1 MPSEGR
7 CWETLQAL
15 RSSDKGRLC
24 YHRDWLL
31 RGEDVLEECMSLPKL
46 SSYSGWVVDHVLSH
60 TQESPPSS
68 ETSAS
73 SRATSALDQPSCAPR
88 PPVRTPA
95 FSSSSSATPDGAEGK
110 HESQH
115 TESMVLQ
122 SSRGIKVEGC
132 IRMYE
137 LVHRMRGTE
146 GLRQWQEEQE
156 RKVRALSEMASEQL
170 KRFDER
176 KELKHHKEFQ
186 DLREVMEKSSREA
199 LGHQEKLKAEHRH
212 RAKILNL
219 KLREAEQQ
227 RLKQAEQERLRKE
240 EGQVRLRSLY
250 ALQEEVLHLNQ
261 QLDASEQRRDGPK
274 PDLSAFRTRGNQLC
288 GLVSGIIRATSE
300 NGFPTA
306 EDQAV
311 AERALQEMRDLLT
324 GLQQEI
330 ARACEDKRRQD
341 EEAAQ
346 EKQQESK
353 MQQGPEVPRETPA
366 PSQGP
371 GGKQN
376 EDLQVKVQDSTM
388 QWYQQLQDASSQC
401 VLAFEELTNSKDS
414 QAKKIKMDLQKAATI
429 PVSQIST
436 IAGSKL
442 KEVFDKIHS
451 LLSGKP
457 VQCGG
462 RSVSVT
468 LNPQGLDFVQ
478 YKLAEKFVVRN
489 LVARG
494 MERGWCAAFK
504 LFSIVTTV
512 VLSPLPQKQGEEEV
526 ASHHEAAFPIAVVA
540 SGIWELH
547 PRVGDLILAHLHRK
561 CPYSVPFYP
570 AFKEGMALEDYQRML
585 GYQVKDSKVEQQDN
599 FLKRMSGMIR
609 LYAAIIQL
617 RWPYGSRQEI
627 HPHGLN
633 HGWRWLAQILNME
646 PLSDVTATLLFD
658 FLEVCGNA
666 LMKQYQVQFWKMILL
681 IKEDYFPRIEA
692 VTSSG
697 QMGSFIRLK
706 QFLEKCLQR
715 KEIPVP
721 KGFLTSSFWRS

>member
-7 CWETLQAL
+7 CWETLSAL
-15 RSSDKGRLC
+15 RNSSKGRLR
-24 YHRDWLL
+24 YHREWLVHY
-31 RGEDVLEECMSLPKL
+31 EDVLEECTSLPKL
-46 SSYSGWVVDHVLSH
+46 SSYSGWVVDHVLPNTSPQA
-60 TQESPPSS
+60 QENSPSS
-68 ETSAS
+68 DHSPS
-73 SRATSALDQPSCAPR
+73 SGSGSGLDQPSLLKS
-88 PPVRTPA
+88 PVRSTPE
-95 FSSSSSATPDGAEGK
+95 SPSPSTSNGTKSTQ
-110 HESQH
+110 ESQS
-115 TESMVLQ
+115 TETIALL
-122 SSRGIKVEGC
+122 SSRAIKVEGC

-170 KRFDER
+170 KRFDEL
-176 KELKHHKEFQ
+176 KELKLHKEFQ
-186 DLREVMEKSSREA
+186 DLQEVMEKSTREA

-227 RLKQAEQERLRKE
+227 RVKQAEQEQLRKE

-250 ALQEEVLHLNQ
+250 TLQEEVLQLNQ
-261 QLDASEQRRDGPK
+261 QLDASNQHK
-274 PDLSAFRTRGNQLC
+274 DLLNVDLAAFQTRGNQLC
-288 GLVSGIIRATSE
+288 SLISGIIRTTLES
-300 NGFPTA
+300 GYPTA
-306 EDQAV
+306 EHQAE
-311 AERALQEMRDLLT
+311 AERTLQEMRDLLSN
-324 GLQQEI
+324 LEQEI
-330 ARACEDKRRQD
+330 TRAYEAKKKQD
-341 EEAAQ
+341 EEEARI
-346 EKQQESK
+346 KLQESQVLK
-353 MQQGPEVPRETPA
+353 APGAPTQPTVPSPGPAGT
-366 PSQGP
+366 
-371 GGKQN
+371 QN
-376 EDLQVKVQDSTM
+376 EELQVKVQDSTM
-388 QWYQQLQDASSQC
+388 QWYQQLQDASAKC
-401 VLAFEELTNSKDS
+401 VLAFEGLSNSKDS

-442 KEVFDKIHS
+442 KEVFEKIHS

-457 VQCGG
+457 VQSGG

-468 LNPQGLDFVQ
+468 LSPQGLDFVQ
-478 YKLAEKFVVRN
+478 YKLAEKFV
-489 LVARG
+489 
-494 MERGWCAAFK
+494 
-504 LFSIVTTV
+504 
-512 VLSPLPQKQGEEEV
+512 KQGEEEV

-540 SGIWELH
+540 SGIWALH
-547 PRVGDLILAHLHRK
+547 PKVGELILAHLHKK

-570 AFKEGMALEDYQRML
+570 AFKEGMALEDYQR
-585 GYQVKDSKVEQQDN
+585 Q
-599 FLKRMSGMIR
+599 
-609 LYAAIIQL
+609 
-617 RWPYGSRQEI
+617 SRSSSRTKTWRQKPMQWA

-692 VTSSG
+692 ITSSG

-715 KEIPVP
+715 REIPVP

>member
-15 RSSDKGRLC
+15 RSSGKGRLC

-46 SSYSGWVVDHVLSH
+46 SSYSGWVVDHVLPH
-60 TQESPPSS
+60 MQENPPPS

-73 SRATSALDQPSCAPR
+73 PRSTSALDQPDQPSFVPTSPIR
-88 PPVRTPA
+88 DRA
-95 FSSSSSATPDGAEGK
+95 FSSASSATANGTEDK
-110 HESQH
+110 HESPH
-115 TESMVLQ
+115 TEPLVLQ

-137 LVHRMRGTE
+137 LVHKMKGAE
-146 GLRQWQEEQE
+146 VLRQWQEEQE

-199 LGHQEKLKAEHRH
+199 LGQQEKLKAEHRH

-227 RLKQAEQERLRKE
+227 RLKQVEQERLRRE

-261 QLDASEQRRDGPK
+261 QLDSSDQHRDLLKVDP
-274 PDLSAFRTRGNQLC
+274 SAFQTRGNQLC
-288 GLVSGIIRATSE
+288 GLISGIIRTTSE

-311 AERALQEMRDLLT
+311 AERALQEMRDLLAN
-324 GLQQEI
+324 LEQEI
-330 ARACEDKRRQD
+330 TRAQEDRRRQD
-341 EEAAQ
+341 EEEARI
-346 EKQQESK
+346 KRQESQ
-353 MQQGPEVPRETPA
+353 MQQGPEAHKESPA

-371 GGKQN
+371 GGKQI

-388 QWYQQLQDASSQC
+388 QWYQQLQDASNQC
-401 VLAFEELTNSKDS
+401 VLAFEGLTNSKDS

-457 VQCGG
+457 VQSGG

-478 YKLAEKFVVRN
+478 YKLAEKFV
-489 LVARG
+489 
-494 MERGWCAAFK
+494 
-504 LFSIVTTV
+504 
-512 VLSPLPQKQGEEEV
+512 KQGEEEV

-547 PRVGDLILAHLHRK
+547 PRVGDLILAHLHKK

-617 RWPYGSRQEI
+617 RWPYGNRQET

-681 IKEDYFPRIEA
+681 IKEEYFPRIEA
-692 VTSSG
+692 ITSSG

-706 QFLEKCLQR
+706 QFLEKCLQH
-715 KEIPVP
+715 KDIPVP
-721 KGFLTSSFWRS
+721 KGFLTSTFWRS

>member
-31 RGEDVLEECMSLPKL
+31 RGEVSNGSRGGCGPHQPISTPQDVLEECMSIPKL
-46 SSYSGWVVDHVLSH
+46 SSYAGWVVDHVLPHS
-60 TQESPPSS
+60 QENLSPS
-68 ETSAS
+68 ETSTS
-73 SRATSALDQPSCAPR
+73 SRSTSGLDQPSFVPKSPIRSLTFSPASPGT
-88 PPVRTPA
+88 PPT
-95 FSSSSSATPDGAEGK
+95 TNGTKDK
-110 HESQH
+110 HESHH
-115 TESMVLQ
+115 TEPLALQ

-137 LVHRMRGTE
+137 LVHRMKGTE

-170 KRFDER
+170 KRFDEQ

-186 DLREVMEKSSREA
+186 DLREMMEKSSREA
-199 LGHQEKLKAEHRH
+199 LGQQEKLKAEHRH

-227 RLKQAEQERLRKE
+227 RLKQLEQERLRRE

-250 ALQEEVLHLNQ
+250 ALQEELLHLNQ
-261 QLDASEQRRDGPK
+261 QLDPSNQHKDPLK
-274 PDLSAFRTRGNQLC
+274 VDLSAFQTRGNQLC
-288 GLVSGIIRATSE
+288 GLISGIIRATSE

-311 AERALQEMRDLLT
+311 AERALQEMWDLLT
-324 GLQQEI
+324 S
-330 ARACEDKRRQD
+330 AKACEDKRRQD
-341 EEAAQ
+341 EEEAQ
-346 EKQQESK
+346 VKRQEAQ
-353 MQQGPEVPRETPA
+353 MQQGPEVHKECPA

-376 EDLQVKVQDSTM
+376 DLQVKVQDSTM
-388 QWYQQLQDASSQC
+388 QWYQQLQETSSQC
-401 VLAFEELTNSKDS
+401 VLAFEGLTSSKDS
-414 QAKKIKMDLQKAATI
+414 QIKKIKMDLQKAATI

-442 KEVFDKIHS
+442 KEIFDKIHS

-457 VQCGG
+457 VQSGG
-462 RSVSVT
+462 RSVSIT

-478 YKLAEKFVVRN
+478 YKLAEKFV
-489 LVARG
+489 
-494 MERGWCAAFK
+494 
-504 LFSIVTTV
+504 
-512 VLSPLPQKQGEEEV
+512 KQGEEEV

-547 PRVGDLILAHLHRK
+547 PRVGDLILAHLHK
-561 CPYSVPFYP
+561 NCPYSVPFYP

-617 RWPYGSRQEI
+617 RWPYGTRQEA

-666 LMKQYQVQFWKMILL
+666 LMKQYQAQFWKMMLL
-681 IKEDYFPRIEA
+681 IKDDYFPRIEA
-692 VTSSG
+692 ITSSG

-706 QFLEKCLQR
+706 QFLEKCLQH

>member
-15 RSSDKGRLC
+15 RNSDKGRLC

-31 RGEDVLEECMSLPKL
+31 QGEDVLEECMSLPKL
-46 SSYSGWVVDHVLSH
+46 SSYSGWVVDHILPH
-60 TQESPPSS
+60 TQGNPPSS
-68 ETSAS
+68 EASTS
-73 SRATSALDQPSCAPR
+73 SRPTSALDQPSFVPKSPIRSPASSPAS
-88 PPVRTPA
+88 PATP
-95 FSSSSSATPDGAEGK
+95 ATPDGTEGK
-110 HESQH
+110 HESQQ
-115 TESMVLQ
+115 TESVVLQ

-137 LVHRMRGTE
+137 LVHRMKGTE
-146 GLRQWQEEQE
+146 GLRQWQEDQE

-199 LGHQEKLKAEHRH
+199 LGQQEKLKAEHRH

-227 RLKQAEQERLRKE
+227 RLKQVEQERLRRE
-240 EGQVRLRSLY
+240 EGQARLRSLY
-250 ALQEEVLHLNQ
+250 ALQEELLHLNQ
-261 QLDASEQRRDGPK
+261 QLDADQHKDLLK
-274 PDLSAFRTRGNQLC
+274 VDLSAFQTRGNQLC
-288 GLVSGIIRATSE
+288 GLISGIIRATSE
-300 NGFPTA
+300 NGFPTT

-324 GLQQEI
+324 NLQQEI

-341 EEAAQ
+341 EKEAQ
-346 EKQQESK
+346 IKQQESQ
-353 MQQGPEVPRETPA
+353 MQQGPQVHKESPA
-366 PSQGP
+366 PSLGP

-388 QWYQQLQDASSQC
+388 QWYQQLQDASSRC
-401 VLAFEELTNSKDS
+401 VLAFEGLTSSKDS
-414 QAKKIKMDLQKAATI
+414 EAKKIKMDLQKAATI

-442 KEVFDKIHS
+442 KEIFDKIHS

-457 VQCGG
+457 VQSGG

-468 LNPQGLDFVQ
+468 VNPQGLDFVQ
-478 YKLAEKFVVRN
+478 YKLAEKFV
-489 LVARG
+489 
-494 MERGWCAAFK
+494 
-504 LFSIVTTV
+504 
-512 VLSPLPQKQGEEEV
+512 KQGEEEV
-526 ASHHEAAFPIAVVA
+526 ASHHEAVFPIAVVA

-547 PRVGDLILAHLHRK
+547 PRVGDLILAHLHKK

-570 AFKEGMALEDYQRML
+570 AFKEGMSLEDYQRML
-585 GYQVKDSKVEQQDN
+585 GYQVTDSKVEQQDN

-617 RWPYGSRQEI
+617 RWPYGNRQEV

-666 LMKQYQVQFWKMILL
+666 LMKQYQVQFWKLILL

-692 VTSSG
+692 ITSSG

-715 KEIPVP
+715 REIPVP

>member
-1 MPSEGR
+1 MPSESR

-31 RGEDVLEECMSLPKL
+31 RGEDVLEECVSTPQL
-46 SSYSGWVVDHVLSH
+46 SSYAGWVVDHVLPH
-60 TQESPPSS
+60 TQENLSPS
-68 ETSAS
+68 ETSTS
-73 SRATSALDQPSCAPR
+73 SRSTSGLDQPSFVPKSPIRSLAFSPAS
-88 PPVRTPA
+88 PRTPA
-95 FSSSSSATPDGAEGK
+95 TPGGTKGK
-110 HESQH
+110 REPQH
-115 TESMVLQ
+115 TEPMLLQ
-122 SSRGIKVEGC
+122 SSRGIEVEGC

-137 LVHRMRGTE
+137 LVHRMKGAE
-146 GLRQWQEEQE
+146 GLRLWQEEQE

-186 DLREVMEKSSREA
+186 DLREMMEKSSREA
-199 LGHQEKLKAEHRH
+199 LGQQEKLKAEHRH

-219 KLREAEQQ
+219 KLWEAEQQ
-227 RLKQAEQERLRKE
+227 RLKQVEQERLRRE

-250 ALQEEVLHLNQ
+250 ALQEELLHLNQ
-261 QLDASEQRRDGPK
+261 QLDSVGQHRDLK
-274 PDLSAFRTRGNQLC
+274 VDLLALRSRGNQLC
-288 GLVSGIIRATSE
+288 GLISGIIRTTSE

-311 AERALQEMRDLLT
+311 AESALQEMRDLLT
-324 GLQQEI
+324 D

-341 EEAAQ
+341 EEEAQ
-346 EKQQESK
+346 AKRQEAQTQQR
-353 MQQGPEVPRETPA
+353 PEVSKECPA

-371 GGKQN
+371 GGTRS

-388 QWYQQLQDASSQC
+388 QWYQQLQEASRQC
-401 VLAFEELTNSKDS
+401 VLAFEGLTSSKDS
-414 QAKKIKMDLQKAATI
+414 QVKKIKMDLQKAATI

-442 KEVFDKIHS
+442 KEIFDKIHN

-457 VQCGG
+457 VQSGG

-478 YKLAEKFVVRN
+478 YKLAEKFV
-489 LVARG
+489 
-494 MERGWCAAFK
+494 
-504 LFSIVTTV
+504 
-512 VLSPLPQKQGEEEV
+512 KQGEEEV

-547 PRVGDLILAHLHRK
+547 PRVGDLILAHLHK
-561 CPYSVPFYP
+561 NCPYSVPFYP
-570 AFKEGMALEDYQRML
+570 AFREGMALEDYQRML

-599 FLKRMSGMIR
+599 FLKRMSGMMR

-617 RWPYGSRQEI
+617 RWPYGTRQ
-627 HPHGLN
+627 
-633 HGWRWLAQILNME
+633 
-646 PLSDVTATLLFD
+646 
-658 FLEVCGNA
+658 EVCGNA
-666 LMKQYQVQFWKMILL
+666 LMKQYQAQFWKMMLL

-692 VTSSG
+692 ITSSG

>member
-31 RGEDVLEECMSLPKL
+31 RGEDVLEECISVPKL
-46 SSYSGWVVDHVLSH
+46 SSYSGWVVDHVLPH
-60 TQESPPSS
+60 KQENQSPS
-68 ETSAS
+68 ETSSS
-73 SRATSALDQPSCAPR
+73 SRSAPALDQPSLIPTSS
-88 PPVRTPA
+88 VRSLA
-95 FSSSSSATPDGAEGK
+95 FSPASPETPDGTKGK

-137 LVHRMRGTE
+137 LVHRMKGTE

-186 DLREVMEKSSREA
+186 DLREVMERSSREA
-199 LGHQEKLKAEHRH
+199 LGQQEKLKAEHRH

-227 RLKQAEQERLRKE
+227 RLRQAEQERLRRE
-240 EGQVRLRSLY
+240 EGQGRLRSLY
-250 ALQEEVLHLNQ
+250 ALQEEVLQLRQ
-261 QLDASEQRRDGPK
+261 QLDASDRHRDLLK
-274 PDLSAFRTRGNQLC
+274 LDLSAFLTRGNQLC
-288 GLVSGIIRATSE
+288 GLISGIIRAASE
-300 NGFPTA
+300 NGFPSA

-311 AERALQEMRDLLT
+311 AERALQEMRDLLSD
-324 GLQQEI
+324 LQQEI
-330 ARACEDKRRQD
+330 ARACEEKRRRD
-341 EEAAQ
+341 EEEAQ
-346 EKQQESK
+346 AKRQGSLL
-353 MQQGPEVPRETPA
+353 QQGPEVHKASPA

-371 GGKQN
+371 AGKQN

-388 QWYQQLQDASSQC
+388 QWYQQLQEASGQC
-401 VLAFEELTNSKDS
+401 VLAFEGLTSSKDS

-442 KEVFDKIHS
+442 KEIFDKIHS

-457 VQCGG
+457 VQSGG

-468 LNPQGLDFVQ
+468 LSPQGLDFVQ
-478 YKLAEKFVVRN
+478 YKLAEKFV
-489 LVARG
+489 
-494 MERGWCAAFK
+494 
-504 LFSIVTTV
+504 
-512 VLSPLPQKQGEEEV
+512 KQGEEEV

-547 PRVGDLILAHLHRK
+547 PRVGDLILAHLHKK

-570 AFKEGMALEDYQRML
+570 AFREGMALEDYQRML

-617 RWPYGSRQEI
+617 RWPYGSRQES

-666 LMKQYQVQFWKMILL
+666 LMKQYQAQFWKMVLL
-681 IKEDYFPRIEA
+681 IKEDYFPRYQ
-692 VTSSG
+692 T
-697 QMGSFIRLK
+697 F
-706 QFLEKCLQR
+706 
-715 KEIPVP
+715 
-721 KGFLTSSFWRS
+721 

>member
-1 MPSEGR
+1 MPSDGR
-7 CWETLQAL
+7 CWETLRAL
-15 RSSDKGRLC
+15 RNSSKGRLR
-24 YHRDWLL
+24 YDREWLL
-31 RGEDVLEECMSLPKL
+31 RYEDVLEECMSLPKL
-46 SSYSGWVVDHVLSH
+46 SSYSGWVVDHILPNTSHH
-60 TQESPPSS
+60 TQENAPSS
-68 ETSAS
+68 DNSPSSGSAS
-73 SRATSALDQPSCAPR
+73 GLYQSTLKS
-88 PPVRTPA
+88 PVRSSPQSPSPSTP
-95 FSSSSSATPDGAEGK
+95 SGTQSA
-110 HESQH
+110 HESPF
-115 TESMVLQ
+115 TEPIALQ
-122 SSRGIKVEGC
+122 SSRAIKVEGC

-137 LVHRMRGTE
+137 LAHRMRGTE

-156 RKVRALSEMASEQL
+156 RKVQALSEMASEQL
-170 KRFDER
+170 KRFDEL
-176 KELKHHKEFQ
+176 KELKLHKEFR
-186 DLREVMEKSSREA
+186 DLQEVMEKSTREA

-227 RLKQAEQERLRKE
+227 RVKQAEQEQLRKE
-240 EGQVRLRSLY
+240 EGQIRLRSLY
-250 ALQEEVLHLNQ
+250 TLQEEVLQLNQ
-261 QLDASEQRRDGPK
+261 QLDASSQHK
-274 PDLSAFRTRGNQLC
+274 DLLNVDLAAFQTRGNQLC
-288 GLVSGIIRATSE
+288 GLISGIIRTTLES
-300 NGFPTA
+300 GYPTA
-306 EDQAV
+306 ENQAE
-311 AERALQEMRDLLT
+311 AERVLQEMRDLLSN
-324 GLQQEI
+324 LEQEI
-330 ARACEDKRRQD
+330 TRASEMKKKD
-341 EEAAQ
+341 EEEARV
-346 EKQQESK
+346 KLQESQV
-353 MQQGPEVPRETPA
+353 QQGPGAPTKTSA
-366 PSQGP
+366 PSPSLVGTQS
-371 GGKQN
+371 

-388 QWYQQLQDASSQC
+388 QWYQQLQDASAKC
-401 VLAFEELTNSKDS
+401 VLAFEDLTSSKDS
-414 QAKKIKMDLQKAATI
+414 QIKKIKMDLQKAATI

-457 VQCGG
+457 VQSGG
-462 RSVSVT
+462 RSVCVT

-478 YKLAEKFVVRN
+478 YKLAEKFV
-489 LVARG
+489 
-494 MERGWCAAFK
+494 
-504 LFSIVTTV
+504 
-512 VLSPLPQKQGEEEV
+512 KQGEEEV

-540 SGIWELH
+540 SGIWMLH
-547 PRVGDLILAHLHRK
+547 PKVGDLILAHLHKK

-570 AFKEGMALEDYQRML
+570 AFKEGMPLEDYQRML
-585 GYQVKDSKVEQQDN
+585 GYQVTDSKVEQQDN

-617 RWPYGSRQEI
+617 QWPYGSRQEA

-692 VTSSG
+692 ITSSG

-715 KEIPVP
+715 REIPVP
-721 KGFLTSSFWRS
+721 KGFLTPSFWRS

>member
-46 SSYSGWVVDHVLSH
+46 SSYSGWVVDHVLPH
-60 TQESPPSS
+60 MQENQPVSEISPSS
-68 ETSAS
+68 TSA
-73 SRATSALDQPSCAPR
+73 SALDQPSFVPKSPDTSSAFS
-88 PPVRTPA
+88 PA
-95 FSSSSSATPDGAEGK
+95 FPATPNGTKDK
-110 HESQH
+110 DESQH

-137 LVHRMRGTE
+137 LVHRMKGTE

-176 KELKHHKEFQ
+176 KELKQHKEFQ
-186 DLREVMEKSSREA
+186 DLREVMEKSPSEVIQPF
-199 LGHQEKLKAEHRH
+199 LQ
-212 RAKILNL
+212 ILNL

-227 RLKQAEQERLRKE
+227 RMKQAEQERLRKE
-240 EGQVRLRSLY
+240 EGQVRLRALY
-250 ALQEEVLHLNQ
+250 ALQEEMLQLSQ
-261 QLDASEQRRDGPK
+261 QLDASEQHRSLLK
-274 PDLSAFRTRGNQLC
+274 VDLAAFRTRGNQLC
-288 GLVSGIIRATSE
+288 SLISGIIRSSSE
-300 NGFPTA
+300 SGYPTA
-306 EDQAV
+306 ESQAE
-311 AERALQEMRDLLT
+311 AERALQEMRDLLRNL
-324 GLQQEI
+324 GQEI
-330 ARACEDKRRQD
+330 ARACEDKKRQD
-341 EEAAQ
+341 EEEAQ
-346 EKQQESK
+346 VKLQEAQ
-353 MQQGPEVPRETPA
+353 MQQGPEAHKEPLA
-366 PSQGP
+366 SSQGP
-371 GGKQN
+371 GGKQI

-388 QWYQQLQDASSQC
+388 KWYQQLQDASMQC
-401 VLAFEELTNSKDS
+401 VLTFEGLTNSKDS

-442 KEVFDKIHS
+442 KEIFDKIHS

-457 VQCGG
+457 VQSGG

-478 YKLAEKFVVRN
+478 YKLAEKFV
-489 LVARG
+489 
-494 MERGWCAAFK
+494 
-504 LFSIVTTV
+504 
-512 VLSPLPQKQGEEEV
+512 KQGEEEV

-547 PRVGDLILAHLHRK
+547 PRVGDLILAHLHKK

-570 AFKEGMALEDYQRML
+570 TFKEGMALEDYQRML
-585 GYQVKDSKVEQQDN
+585 GYQVTDSKVEQQDN

-617 RWPYGSRQEI
+617 RWPYGNLQEI

-666 LMKQYQVQFWKMILL
+666 LMKQYQVQFWKMLILL
-681 IKEDYFPRIEA
+681 KEDYFPRIEA
-692 VTSSG
+692 ITSSG

-706 QFLEKCLQR
+706 QFLEKCLQH
-715 KEIPVP
+715 KDIPVP

>member
-15 RSSDKGRLC
+15 RRSEKGRIC

-46 SSYSGWVVDHVLSH
+46 SSYSGWVVDHVLPNM
-60 TQESPPSS
+60 QENPPPS
-68 ETSAS
+68 ETSTS
-73 SRATSALDQPSCAPR
+73 PRSTSALGQPSFVPKT
-88 PPVRTPA
+88 PVRDPA
-95 FSSSSSATPDGAEGK
+95 FSPVSSATPDGTK
-110 HESQH
+110 DKYESQH
-115 TESMVLQ
+115 TEPMVLQ
-122 SSRGIKVEGC
+122 SSQGIKVEGC

-137 LVHRMRGTE
+137 LLHRMKGAE

-156 RKVRALSEMASEQL
+156 RQARALSEMASEQL

-199 LGHQEKLKAEHRH
+199 LGQQEKLKAEHHH

-227 RLKQAEQERLRKE
+227 RLKHVERERLRKE
-240 EGQVRLRSLY
+240 EGQIRLRNLY
-250 ALQEEVLHLNQ
+250 ALQEEVLHLSQ
-261 QLDASEQRRDGPK
+261 QLDAADQRRDLPRV
-274 PDLSAFRTRGNQLC
+274 DLSAFRTRGNQLC
-288 GLVSGIIRATSE
+288 GLISGIIRATSE

-306 EDQAV
+306 EEQAV
-311 AERALQEMRDLLT
+311 AERALQEMRDLLVN
-324 GLQQEI
+324 LQQEI
-330 ARACEDKRRQD
+330 ARACEDRRRQD
-341 EEAAQ
+341 EEEAQ
-346 EKQQESK
+346 VQRQESQV
-353 MQQGPEVPRETPA
+353 QQGPEVRKEPPA
-366 PSQGP
+366 SRQGP
-371 GGKQN
+371 GGKLN

-388 QWYQQLQDASSQC
+388 QWYQQLQEASSQC
-401 VLAFEELTNSKDS
+401 VLAFEGLSNSKDS

-442 KEVFDKIHS
+442 KEIFDKIHS

-457 VQCGG
+457 VQSGG

-489 LVARG
+489 LVA
-494 MERGWCAAFK
+494 K
-504 LFSIVTTV
+504 
-512 VLSPLPQKQGEEEV
+512 
-526 ASHHEAAFPIAVVA
+526 
-540 SGIWELH
+540 
-547 PRVGDLILAHLHRK
+547 
-561 CPYSVPFYP
+561 

-585 GYQVKDSKVEQQDN
+585 GYKVMDCRVEQQDS

-617 RWPYGSRQEI
+617 RWPYGNRQEI

-692 VTSSG
+692 ITSSG

>member
-24 YHRDWLL
+24 YYRDWLL

-46 SSYSGWVVDHVLSH
+46 SSYSGWVVEHVLPH
-60 TQESPPSS
+60 MQENQPLSETLPSS
-68 ETSAS
+68 ASA
-73 SRATSALDQPSCAPR
+73 SALDQPSFVPKS
-88 PPVRTPA
+88 PDTSSA
-95 FSSSSSATPDGAEGK
+95 FSPASPATPDGTKGK
-110 HESQH
+110 DESQH
-115 TESMVLQ
+115 TESMILQ

-137 LVHRMRGTE
+137 LAHRMKGAE

-170 KRFDER
+170 KRFDEW
-176 KELKHHKEFQ
+176 KELKQHKEYQ

-219 KLREAEQQ
+219 KLREAEEQ
-227 RLKQAEQERLRKE
+227 RVKQAELERLRKE
-240 EGQVRLRSLY
+240 EGQVRLRALY
-250 ALQEEVLHLNQ
+250 ALQEEMLQLSQ
-261 QLDASEQRRDGPK
+261 QLDASEQHKGLLK
-274 PDLSAFRTRGNQLC
+274 VDLAAFQTRGNQLC
-288 GLVSGIIRATSE
+288 SLISGIIRASSE
-300 NGFPTA
+300 SGYPTA
-306 EDQAV
+306 ESQAE
-311 AERALQEMRDLLT
+311 AERALQEMRDLLMNL
-324 GLQQEI
+324 GQEI
-330 ARACEDKRRQD
+330 TRACEDKRRQD
-341 EEAAQ
+341 EEEAQ
-346 EKQQESK
+346 VKLQEAQ
-353 MQQGPEVPRETPA
+353 MQQGPEAHKEPPA
-366 PSQGP
+366 TSQGP

-376 EDLQVKVQDSTM
+376 EDLQVKVQDITM
-388 QWYQQLQDASSQC
+388 QWYQQLQDASMQC
-401 VLAFEELTNSKDS
+401 VLTFEGLTNSKDS
-414 QAKKIKMDLQKAATI
+414 
-429 PVSQIST
+429 
-436 IAGSKL
+436 
-442 KEVFDKIHS
+442 
-451 LLSGKP
+451 
-457 VQCGG
+457 
-462 RSVSVT
+462 
-468 LNPQGLDFVQ
+468 
-478 YKLAEKFVVRN
+478 
-489 LVARG
+489 
-494 MERGWCAAFK
+494 
-504 LFSIVTTV
+504 
-512 VLSPLPQKQGEEEV
+512 QKQGEEEV

-547 PRVGDLILAHLHRK
+547 PRVGDLILAHLHKK

-570 AFKEGMALEDYQRML
+570 TFKEGMALEDYQRML

-617 RWPYGSRQEI
+617 RWPYGNRQEI

-666 LMKQYQVQFWKMILL
+666 LMKQYQVQFWKMLIL

-692 VTSSG
+692 ITSSG

-706 QFLEKCLQR
+706 QFLEKCLQH
-715 KEIPVP
+715 KDIPVP

>member
-1 MPSEGR
+1 MPSGGR

-15 RSSDKGRLC
+15 RSSDKGRLS

-31 RGEDVLEECMSLPKL
+31 QGEDILEECMSLPKL
-46 SSYSGWVVDHVLSH
+46 SVYSGWVVDHVLPHS
-60 TQESPPSS
+60 QDSLSIS
-68 ETSAS
+68 ETSGPTSTVDKS
-73 SRATSALDQPSCAPR
+73 SFVPR
-88 PPVRTPA
+88 SPIRKPVFLPA
-95 FSSSSSATPDGAEGK
+95 CLTTPDETKGK
-110 HESQH
+110 PESQH
-115 TESMVLQ
+115 SESILLQ
-122 SSRGIKVEGC
+122 SPRGMEVEGC

-137 LVHRMRGTE
+137 LVHRMKGTE

-156 RKVRALSEMASEQL
+156 RKVRVLSEMASEQL

-176 KELKHHKEFQ
+176 KELEQHKEFQ
-186 DLREVMEKSSREA
+186 DLREVMEKSTREA
-199 LGHQEKLKAEHRH
+199 LGHQERLKAEHQH

-227 RLKQAEQERLRKE
+227 RLKQVEQERLRKE

-261 QLDASEQRRDGPK
+261 QLDSSHQHKDLLK
-274 PDLSAFRTRGNQLC
+274 IDLSAFQTRGNQLC
-288 GLVSGIIRATSE
+288 SLISGIIRSTSE

-311 AERALQEMRDLLT
+311 AEAALQEMRDLLT
-324 GLQQEI
+324 NLQREI
-330 ARACEDKRRQD
+330 TRACEDKQK
-341 EEAAQ
+341 Q
-346 EKQQESK
+346 EQKETLVKQQESK
-353 MQQGPEVPRETPA
+353 VQQKQELPA

-371 GGKQN
+371 RGKQK
-376 EDLQVKVQDSTM
+376 EDLQLKVQDSTM
-388 QWYQQLQDASSQC
+388 QWYRKLQEASHQC
-401 VLAFEELTNSKDS
+401 VLAFEELANSKDS
-414 QAKKIKMDLQKAATI
+414 QTKKIKMDLQKAATI

-436 IAGSKL
+436 IAGLKL
-442 KEVFDKIHS
+442 KEIFDKIHT

-457 VQCGG
+457 VLSPG

-468 LNPQGLDFVQ
+468 LNPQALDFVQ
-478 YKLAEKFVVRN
+478 YKLAEKFV
-489 LVARG
+489 
-494 MERGWCAAFK
+494 
-504 LFSIVTTV
+504 
-512 VLSPLPQKQGEEEV
+512 KQGEEEV

-547 PRVGDLILAHLHRK
+547 PRVGDLILAHLHKK

-570 AFKEGMALEDYQRML
+570 PFKEGMALEDYQRML
-585 GYQVKDSKVEQQDN
+585 GYQVQDSKVERQDN
-599 FLKRMSGMIR
+599 FLNRMSGMIR

-617 RWPYGSRQEI
+617 RWPYGNQQDI

-646 PLSDVTATLLFD
+646 PLSDVTATLLYD

-666 LMKQYQVQFWKMILL
+666 LMKQYQVQFWKMIIL

-692 VTSSG
+692 ITSSG

-706 QFLEKCLQR
+706 QFLEKCLQQ

-721 KGFLTSSFWRS
+721 RGFLTSSFWRS

>member
-15 RSSDKGRLC
+15 RSSDKGRLS

-46 SSYSGWVVDHVLSH
+46 SSYSGWVVDHVLPH
-60 TQESPPSS
+60 TQENPPSS

-73 SRATSALDQPSCAPR
+73 SRSTSTLDQPSCVPR
-88 PPVRTPA
+88 SPGRTPA
-95 FSSSSSATPDGAEGK
+95 FSPSSSATPDGAE
-110 HESQH
+110 
-115 TESMVLQ
+115 
-122 SSRGIKVEGC
+122 
-132 IRMYE
+132 
-137 LVHRMRGTE
+137 E

-227 RLKQAEQERLRKE
+227 RLKQVEQERLRRE

-261 QLDASEQRRDGPK
+261 QLDASEPHKDALK
-274 PDLSAFRTRGNQLC
+274 LDLSAFRTRGNQLC

-324 GLQQEI
+324 SLQQEI
-330 ARACEDKRRQD
+330 AKACEAKRRQD
-341 EEAAQ
+341 EEVAH
-346 EKQQESK
+346 KKRQESK

-366 PSQGP
+366 PSQGL

-442 KEVFDKIHS
+442 KEIFDKIHS

-478 YKLAEKFVVRN
+478 YKLAEKFV
-489 LVARG
+489 
-494 MERGWCAAFK
+494 
-504 LFSIVTTV
+504 
-512 VLSPLPQKQGEEEV
+512 KQGEEEV

-585 GYQVKDSKVEQQDN
+585 GYQVKDSKMEQQDN

-617 RWPYGSRQEI
+617 RWPYGSRQEV

-633 HGWRWLAQILNME
+633 HGWRWLAQILNTE

-692 VTSSG
+692 ITSSG

-715 KEIPVP
+715 KEVPVP

>member
-1 MPSEGR
+1 MPSDGR
-7 CWETLQAL
+7 CWETLRAL
-15 RSSDKGRLC
+15 RNSSKGRLR
-24 YHRDWLL
+24 YDREWLL
-31 RGEDVLEECMSLPKL
+31 RYEDVLEECMSLPKL
-46 SSYSGWVVDHVLSH
+46 SSYSGWVVDHILPNTSRH
-60 TQESPPSS
+60 TQENAPSS
-68 ETSAS
+68 DNSPSSGSAS
-73 SRATSALDQPSCAPR
+73 GLYQSSLLKS
-88 PPVRTPA
+88 PVR
-95 FSSSSSATPDGAEGK
+95 SSPQSPSPSTPDGAQSA
-110 HESQH
+110 HESPFL
-115 TESMVLQ
+115 EPSAPQ
-122 SSRGIKVEGC
+122 SSRAIKVEGC

-137 LVHRMRGTE
+137 LAHRMRGTE

-170 KRFDER
+170 KRFDE
-176 KELKHHKEFQ
+176 LKDLKLHKEFQ
-186 DLREVMEKSSREA
+186 DLQEVMEKSTREA

-227 RLKQAEQERLRKE
+227 RVRQAEQEQLRKE

-250 ALQEEVLHLNQ
+250 TLQEEVLQLNQ
-261 QLDASEQRRDGPK
+261 QLDASNQHK
-274 PDLSAFRTRGNQLC
+274 DLLNVDLAAFQTRGNQLC
-288 GLVSGIIRATSE
+288 GLISGIIRTTLESGYPTLE
-300 NGFPTA
+300 NQA
-306 EDQAV
+306 E
-311 AERALQEMRDLLT
+311 AERALQEMRDLLSNLEQAIT
-324 GLQQEI
+324 
-330 ARACEDKRRQD
+330 RASEMKKKD
-341 EEAAQ
+341 EEKARVKL
-346 EKQQESK
+346 EES
-353 MQQGPEVPRETPA
+353 QVL
-366 PSQGP
+366 QGP
-371 GGKQN
+371 GPPTQTSAPSPSPVGTQN

-388 QWYQQLQDASSQC
+388 QWYQQLQDASAKC
-401 VLAFEELTNSKDS
+401 VLAFEDLTNSKDS
-414 QAKKIKMDLQKAATI
+414 QTKKIKMDLQKAATI

-457 VQCGG
+457 VQSGG

-478 YKLAEKFVVRN
+478 YKLAEKFV
-489 LVARG
+489 
-494 MERGWCAAFK
+494 
-504 LFSIVTTV
+504 
-512 VLSPLPQKQGEEEV
+512 KQGEEEV

-540 SGIWELH
+540 SGIWMLH
-547 PRVGDLILAHLHRK
+547 PKVGDLILAHLHKK

-570 AFKEGMALEDYQRML
+570 ALKEGMALEDYQRLL
-585 GYQVKDSKVEQQDN
+585 GYQVTDSKVEQQDN

-617 RWPYGSRQEI
+617 QWPYGNRQEA

-666 LMKQYQVQFWKMILL
+666 LMRQYQVQFWKTILL
-681 IKEDYFPRIEA
+681 IQEDYLPRIEA
-692 VTSSG
+692 ITSSG

-715 KEIPVP
+715 REIPVP
-721 KGFLTSSFWRS
+721 RGFLTSSFWRS

>member
-1 MPSEGR
+1 MPSDGR
-7 CWETLQAL
+7 CWETLRAL
-15 RSSDKGRLC
+15 RNTSKGRLR
-24 YHRDWLL
+24 YDREWLL
-31 RGEDVLEECMSLPKL
+31 RYEDVLEECMSLPKL
-46 SSYSGWVVDHVLSH
+46 SSYSGWVVDHILPSTSGQ
-60 TQESPPSS
+60 TQESAPSS
-68 ETSAS
+68 DISPSSGSASGLYQSSLLKSPVRSSPQSPSPSTPNGTQSTHESPFPEPTVPQS
-73 SRATSALDQPSCAPR
+73 SRAS
-88 PPVRTPA
+88 
-95 FSSSSSATPDGAEGK
+95 
-110 HESQH
+110 
-115 TESMVLQ
+115 
-122 SSRGIKVEGC
+122 KVEGC

-137 LVHRMRGTE
+137 LAHRMRGTE

-170 KRFDER
+170 KRFDEL
-176 KELKHHKEFQ
+176 KELKLHKEFQ
-186 DLREVMEKSSREA
+186 DLQEVMEKSTREA
-199 LGHQEKLKAEHRH
+199 LGHQEKLKEEHRH

-227 RLKQAEQERLRKE
+227 RMKQAEQEQLRKE

-250 ALQEEVLHLNQ
+250 SLQEEVLQLNQ
-261 QLDASEQRRDGPK
+261 QLDASSQHKELLSV
-274 PDLSAFRTRGNQLC
+274 DLAAFQTRGNQLC
-288 GLVSGIIRATSE
+288 GLISGIIRTTVES
-300 NGFPTA
+300 GYPTA
-306 EDQAV
+306 ENQAE
-311 AERALQEMRDLLT
+311 AERALQEMRDLLSD
-324 GLQQEI
+324 LEQEI
-330 ARACEDKRRQD
+330 TRASQVKKKHE
-341 EEAAQ
+341 EEARV
-346 EKQQESK
+346 KRQESQV
-353 MQQGPEVPRETPA
+353 QQGPGPPTQTSA
-366 PSQGP
+366 PSPSPVGT
-371 GGKQN
+371 QN

-388 QWYQQLQDASSQC
+388 QWYQQLQDASAKC
-401 VLAFEELTNSKDS
+401 VLAFEDLTSSKDS
-414 QAKKIKMDLQKAATI
+414 QTKKIKMDLQKAATI

-442 KEVFDKIHS
+442 KEIFDKIHS

-457 VQCGG
+457 VQSGG

-478 YKLAEKFVVRN
+478 YKLAEKFV
-489 LVARG
+489 
-494 MERGWCAAFK
+494 
-504 LFSIVTTV
+504 
-512 VLSPLPQKQGEEEV
+512 KQGEEEV

-540 SGIWELH
+540 SGIWMLH
-547 PRVGDLILAHLHRK
+547 PKVGDLILAHLHKK

-585 GYQVKDSKVEQQDN
+585 GYQVTDSKVEQQDN

-617 RWPYGSRQEI
+617 QWPYGNRQEA

-633 HGWRWLAQILNME
+633 HGWRWLAQVLNME

-692 VTSSG
+692 ITSSG

-715 KEIPVP
+715 REIPVP
-721 KGFLTSSFWRS
+721 RGFLTTSFWRS

>member
-1 MPSEGR
+1 MPSDGR
-7 CWETLQAL
+7 CWETLRAL
-15 RSSDKGRLC
+15 RNTSKGRLR
-24 YHRDWLL
+24 YDREWLL
-31 RGEDVLEECMSLPKL
+31 RYEDVLEECMSLPKL
-46 SSYSGWVVDHVLSH
+46 SSYSGWVVDHILPNTSGH
-60 TQESPPSS
+60 TQESAPSS
-68 ETSAS
+68 DNSPSSGSASGLYQSSLLKSPVRSSPQSPSPSSPNGTQSTHESPFTEPIAPQS
-73 SRATSALDQPSCAPR
+73 SRA
-88 PPVRTPA
+88 
-95 FSSSSSATPDGAEGK
+95 
-110 HESQH
+110 
-115 TESMVLQ
+115 
-122 SSRGIKVEGC
+122 IKVEGC

-137 LVHRMRGTE
+137 LAHRMRGTE

-170 KRFDER
+170 KRFDEL
-176 KELKHHKEFQ
+176 KELKLHKEFQ
-186 DLREVMEKSSREA
+186 DLQEVMEKSSREA
-199 LGHQEKLKAEHRH
+199 LGHQEKLKEEHRH

-227 RLKQAEQERLRKE
+227 RVKQAEQEQLRKE

-250 ALQEEVLHLNQ
+250 SLQEEVLQLNQ
-261 QLDASEQRRDGPK
+261 QLDASSQHKELLSV
-274 PDLSAFRTRGNQLC
+274 DLAAFQTRGNQLC
-288 GLVSGIIRATSE
+288 GLISSIIRTTLES
-300 NGFPTA
+300 GYPTA
-306 EDQAV
+306 ENQAE
-311 AERALQEMRDLLT
+311 AERALQEMRDLLSD
-324 GLQQEI
+324 LEQEI
-330 ARACEDKRRQD
+330 TRASQVKKKHE
-341 EEAAQ
+341 EEA
-346 EKQQESK
+346 KVKRQESQV
-353 MQQGPEVPRETPA
+353 QQGPAPPTQTSA
-366 PSQGP
+366 PSPSPVGA
-371 GGKQN
+371 QN

-388 QWYQQLQDASSQC
+388 QWYQQLQDASAKC
-401 VLAFEELTNSKDS
+401 VLAFEDLTSSKDS
-414 QAKKIKMDLQKAATI
+414 QTKKIKMDLQKAATI

-442 KEVFDKIHS
+442 KEIFDKIHS

-457 VQCGG
+457 VQSGG

-478 YKLAEKFVVRN
+478 YKLAEKFV
-489 LVARG
+489 
-494 MERGWCAAFK
+494 
-504 LFSIVTTV
+504 
-512 VLSPLPQKQGEEEV
+512 KQGEEEV

-540 SGIWELH
+540 SGIWMLH
-547 PRVGDLILAHLHRK
+547 PKVGDLILAHLHKK

-585 GYQVKDSKVEQQDN
+585 GYQVTDSKVEQQDN

-617 RWPYGSRQEI
+617 QWPYGNRQEA

-633 HGWRWLAQILNME
+633 HGWRWLAQVLNME

-692 VTSSG
+692 ITSSG

-715 KEIPVP
+715 REIPVP
-721 KGFLTSSFWRS
+721 RGFLTTSFWRS

>member
-1 MPSEGR
+1 
-7 CWETLQAL
+7 
-15 RSSDKGRLC
+15 
-24 YHRDWLL
+24 
-31 RGEDVLEECMSLPKL
+31 
-46 SSYSGWVVDHVLSH
+46 
-60 TQESPPSS
+60 
-68 ETSAS
+68 
-73 SRATSALDQPSCAPR
+73 
-88 PPVRTPA
+88 
-95 FSSSSSATPDGAEGK
+95 
-110 HESQH
+110 
-115 TESMVLQ
+115 
-122 SSRGIKVEGC
+122 
-132 IRMYE
+132 MYE
-137 LVHRMRGTE
+137 QVHRMKGAE

-156 RKVRALSEMASEQL
+156 RRVRALSEMACEQL

-176 KELKHHKEFQ
+176 KELKQHKEFQ
-186 DLREVMEKSSREA
+186 DLREVIEKSAREA

-227 RLKQAEQERLRKE
+227 RLKQVEQERLWRE

-250 ALQEEVLHLNQ
+250 SLQEEVLQLSQ
-261 QLDASEQRRDGPK
+261 QLDASDQHRDLPNV
-274 PDLSAFRTRGNQLC
+274 DLAAFRTRGNQLC
-288 GLVSGIIRATSE
+288 SLVSGIIRASSE
-300 NGFPTA
+300 SGYPTA
-306 EDQAV
+306 ENQAE
-311 AERALQEMRDLLT
+311 AEQALQEMRDLLVNL
-324 GLQQEI
+324 GQEI
-330 ARACEDKRRQD
+330 TRACEDK
-341 EEAAQ
+341 
-346 EKQQESK
+346 KQQEEKEAQARLQESQ
-353 MQQGPEVPRETPA
+353 MHQGQEAHKESA
-366 PSQGP
+366 ASSQGP
-371 GGKQN
+371 RDKQHGA
-376 EDLQVKVQDSTM
+376 LQVKVQDSTI
-388 QWYQQLQDASSQC
+388 QWYQQLQEVSSQC
-401 VLAFEELTNSKDS
+401 VRAFEGLTSSKDI

-442 KEVFDKIHS
+442 KEIFDKIHS

-457 VQCGG
+457 VQSGG

-478 YKLAEKFVVRN
+478 YKLAEKFV
-489 LVARG
+489 
-494 MERGWCAAFK
+494 
-504 LFSIVTTV
+504 
-512 VLSPLPQKQGEEEV
+512 KQGEEEV

-585 GYQVKDSKVEQQDN
+585 GYQVKDSKVEQQDT

-617 RWPYGSRQEI
+617 RWPYGNRQET

-666 LMKQYQVQFWKMILL
+666 LMKQYQLQFWKMILL
-681 IKEDYFPRIEA
+681 IKEEYFPRIEA
-692 VTSSG
+692 ITSSG
-697 QMGSFIRLK
+697 QMGSFIRLQ

-715 KEIPVP
+715 REIPVP

>member
-15 RSSDKGRLC
+15 RRSEKGRIC

-46 SSYSGWVVDHVLSH
+46 SSYSGWVVDHVLPNM
-60 TQESPPSS
+60 QENPPPS
-68 ETSAS
+68 ETSTS
-73 SRATSALDQPSCAPR
+73 PRSTSALGQPSFVPKT
-88 PPVRTPA
+88 PVRDPA
-95 FSSSSSATPDGAEGK
+95 FSPVSSATPDGTK
-110 HESQH
+110 DKYESQH
-115 TESMVLQ
+115 TEPMVLQ
-122 SSRGIKVEGC
+122 SSQGIKVEGC

-137 LVHRMRGTE
+137 LLHRMKGAE

-156 RKVRALSEMASEQL
+156 RQARALSEMASEQL

-199 LGHQEKLKAEHRH
+199 LGQQEKLKAEHHH

-227 RLKQAEQERLRKE
+227 RLKHVERERLRKE
-240 EGQVRLRSLY
+240 EGQIRLRNLY
-250 ALQEEVLHLNQ
+250 ALQEEVLHLSQ
-261 QLDASEQRRDGPK
+261 QLDAADQRRDLPRV
-274 PDLSAFRTRGNQLC
+274 DLSAFRTRGNQLC
-288 GLVSGIIRATSE
+288 GLISGIIRATSE

-306 EDQAV
+306 EEQAV
-311 AERALQEMRDLLT
+311 AERALQEMRDLLVN
-324 GLQQEI
+324 LQQEI
-330 ARACEDKRRQD
+330 ARACEDRRRQD
-341 EEAAQ
+341 EEEAQ
-346 EKQQESK
+346 VQRQESQV
-353 MQQGPEVPRETPA
+353 QQGPEVRKEPPA
-366 PSQGP
+366 SRQGP
-371 GGKQN
+371 GGKLN

-388 QWYQQLQDASSQC
+388 QWYQQLQEASSQC
-401 VLAFEELTNSKDS
+401 VLAFEGLSNSKDS

-442 KEVFDKIHS
+442 KEIFDKIHS

-457 VQCGG
+457 VQSGG

-478 YKLAEKFVVRN
+478 YKLAEKFV
-489 LVARG
+489 
-494 MERGWCAAFK
+494 
-504 LFSIVTTV
+504 
-512 VLSPLPQKQGEEEV
+512 KQGEEEV

-547 PRVGDLILAHLHRK
+547 PRVGDLILAHLHKK

-585 GYQVKDSKVEQQDN
+585 GYKVMDCRVEQQDS

-617 RWPYGSRQEI
+617 RWPYGNRQ
-627 HPHGLN
+627 
-633 HGWRWLAQILNME
+633 
-646 PLSDVTATLLFD
+646 
-658 FLEVCGNA
+658 EVCGNA

-692 VTSSG
+692 ITSSG

>member
-1 MPSEGR
+1 MPSDGR
-7 CWETLQAL
+7 CWETLRAL
-15 RSSDKGRLC
+15 RNSSKGRLR
-24 YHRDWLL
+24 YDREWLL
-31 RGEDVLEECMSLPKL
+31 RYEDVLEECMSLPKL
-46 SSYSGWVVDHVLSH
+46 SSYSGWVVDHILPNTSHH
-60 TQESPPSS
+60 TQENAPSS
-68 ETSAS
+68 DNSPSSGSAS
-73 SRATSALDQPSCAPR
+73 GLYQSTLKS
-88 PPVRTPA
+88 PVRSSPQSPSPSTP
-95 FSSSSSATPDGAEGK
+95 SGTQSA
-110 HESQH
+110 HESPF
-115 TESMVLQ
+115 TEPIALQ
-122 SSRGIKVEGC
+122 SSRAIKVEGC

-137 LVHRMRGTE
+137 LAHRMRGTE

-156 RKVRALSEMASEQL
+156 RKVQALSEMASEQL
-170 KRFDER
+170 KRFDEL
-176 KELKHHKEFQ
+176 KELKLHKEFR
-186 DLREVMEKSSREA
+186 DLQEVMEKSTREA

-227 RLKQAEQERLRKE
+227 RVKQAEQEQLRKE

-250 ALQEEVLHLNQ
+250 TLQEEVLQLNQ
-261 QLDASEQRRDGPK
+261 QLDASSQHRDLLSV
-274 PDLSAFRTRGNQLC
+274 DLAAFQTRGNQLC
-288 GLVSGIIRATSE
+288 GLISGIIRTTLES
-300 NGFPTA
+300 GYPTA
-306 EDQAV
+306 ENQAE
-311 AERALQEMRDLLT
+311 AERVLQEMRDLLSN
-324 GLQQEI
+324 LEQEI
-330 ARACEDKRRQD
+330 TRASEMKKKD
-341 EEAAQ
+341 EEEARV
-346 EKQQESK
+346 KLQESQV
-353 MQQGPEVPRETPA
+353 QQGPGAPTKTSA
-366 PSQGP
+366 PSPSPVGTQS
-371 GGKQN
+371 

-388 QWYQQLQDASSQC
+388 QWYQQLQDASAKC
-401 VLAFEELTNSKDS
+401 VLAFEDLTSSKDS
-414 QAKKIKMDLQKAATI
+414 QIKKIKMDLQKAATI

-457 VQCGG
+457 VQSGG
-462 RSVSVT
+462 RSVCVT

-478 YKLAEKFVVRN
+478 YKLAEKFV
-489 LVARG
+489 
-494 MERGWCAAFK
+494 
-504 LFSIVTTV
+504 
-512 VLSPLPQKQGEEEV
+512 KQGEEEV

-540 SGIWELH
+540 SGIWMLH
-547 PRVGDLILAHLHRK
+547 PKVGDLILAHLHKK

-570 AFKEGMALEDYQRML
+570 AFKEGMPLEDYQRML
-585 GYQVKDSKVEQQDN
+585 GYQVTDSKVEQQDN

-617 RWPYGSRQEI
+617 QWPYGSRQEA

-692 VTSSG
+692 ITSSG

-715 KEIPVP
+715 REIPVP
-721 KGFLTSSFWRS
+721 KGFLTPSFWRS

>member
-15 RSSDKGRLC
+15 RSSGKGRLC

-46 SSYSGWVVDHVLSH
+46 SSYSGWVVDHVLPH
-60 TQESPPSS
+60 MQENPPPS

-73 SRATSALDQPSCAPR
+73 PRSTSALDQPDQPSFVPTSPIR
-88 PPVRTPA
+88 DRA
-95 FSSSSSATPDGAEGK
+95 FSSASSATANGTEDK
-110 HESQH
+110 HESPH
-115 TESMVLQ
+115 TEPLVLQ

-137 LVHRMRGTE
+137 LVHKMKGAE
-146 GLRQWQEEQE
+146 VLRQWQEEQE

-199 LGHQEKLKAEHRH
+199 LGQQEKLKAEHRH

-227 RLKQAEQERLRKE
+227 RLKQVEQERLRRE

-261 QLDASEQRRDGPK
+261 QLDSSDQHRDLLKVDP
-274 PDLSAFRTRGNQLC
+274 SAFQTRGNQLC
-288 GLVSGIIRATSE
+288 GLISGIIRTTSE

-311 AERALQEMRDLLT
+311 AERALQEMRDLLAN
-324 GLQQEI
+324 LEQEI
-330 ARACEDKRRQD
+330 TRAQEDRRRQD
-341 EEAAQ
+341 EEEARI
-346 EKQQESK
+346 KRQESQ
-353 MQQGPEVPRETPA
+353 MQQGPEAHKESPA

-371 GGKQN
+371 GGKQI

-388 QWYQQLQDASSQC
+388 QWYQQLQDASNQC
-401 VLAFEELTNSKDS
+401 VLAFEGLTNSKDS
-414 QAKKIKMDLQKAATI
+414 QAKKIKMDLQKASTI

-457 VQCGG
+457 VQSGG

-478 YKLAEKFVVRN
+478 YKLAEKFV
-489 LVARG
+489 
-494 MERGWCAAFK
+494 
-504 LFSIVTTV
+504 
-512 VLSPLPQKQGEEEV
+512 KQGEEEV

-547 PRVGDLILAHLHRK
+547 PRVGDLILAHLHKK

-617 RWPYGSRQEI
+617 RWPYGNRQET

-692 VTSSG
+692 ITSSG

-706 QFLEKCLQR
+706 QFLEKCLQH
-715 KEIPVP
+715 KDIPVP
-721 KGFLTSSFWRS
+721 KGFLTSTFWRS

>member
-1 MPSEGR
+1 MPSEGHR
-7 CWETLQAL
+7 WETLRAL
-15 RSSDKGRLC
+15 RNSSKGRLP
-24 YHRDWLL
+24 YHREWLVHY
-31 RGEDVLEECMSLPKL
+31 EDVLEECTSLPKL
-46 SSYSGWVVDHVLSH
+46 SSYSGWVVDHILPNTSPH
-60 TQESPPSS
+60 TQENSPSS
-68 ETSAS
+68 ECSPSSGSTPGLDQHSLLKSPVRSTPESSSPSPNGTKVTHECQRTEPIALLS
-73 SRATSALDQPSCAPR
+73 SRA
-88 PPVRTPA
+88 
-95 FSSSSSATPDGAEGK
+95 
-110 HESQH
+110 
-115 TESMVLQ
+115 
-122 SSRGIKVEGC
+122 IKVEGC

-137 LVHRMRGTE
+137 LAHRVRGTE

-170 KRFDER
+170 KRFDEL
-176 KELKHHKEFQ
+176 KELKLHKEFQ
-186 DLREVMEKSSREA
+186 DLQEVMEKSTREA

-227 RLKQAEQERLRKE
+227 RVKQAEQEQLRKE
-240 EGQVRLRSLY
+240 EGQVRLRNLY
-250 ALQEEVLHLNQ
+250 TLQEEVLQLNQ
-261 QLDASEQRRDGPK
+261 QLDASSQHK
-274 PDLSAFRTRGNQLC
+274 DLLNVDLAAFQTRGNQLC
-288 GLVSGIIRATSE
+288 SLISGIIRTTLES
-300 NGFPTA
+300 GYPTA
-306 EDQAV
+306 ENQAE
-311 AERALQEMRDLLT
+311 AERTLQEMRDLLSN
-324 GLQQEI
+324 LEQEI
-330 ARACEDKRRQD
+330 TRAYEVKKKQD
-341 EEAAQ
+341 EEEARV
-346 EKQQESK
+346 KLQESQV
-353 MQQGPEVPRETPA
+353 QQGPGAPTQPPVPSPGPA
-366 PSQGP
+366 GT
-371 GGKQN
+371 QN

-388 QWYQQLQDASSQC
+388 QWYQQLQDASAKC
-401 VLAFEELTNSKDS
+401 VLAFEGLTTSKDS

-442 KEVFDKIHS
+442 KEVFEKIHS

-457 VQCGG
+457 VQSGG

-478 YKLAEKFVVRN
+478 YKLAEKFV
-489 LVARG
+489 
-494 MERGWCAAFK
+494 
-504 LFSIVTTV
+504 
-512 VLSPLPQKQGEEEV
+512 KQGEEEV

-547 PRVGDLILAHLHRK
+547 PKVGDLILAHLHKK

-585 GYQVKDSKVEQQDN
+585 GYQVTDSKVEQQDN

-617 RWPYGSRQEI
+617 QWPYGNRQEA

-666 LMKQYQVQFWKMILL
+666 LMKQYQVQFWKVILL

-692 VTSSG
+692 ITSSG

-715 KEIPVP
+715 REIPVP

>member
-1 MPSEGR
+1 MTSEGR
-7 CWETLQAL
+7 CWETLRAL
-15 RSSDKGRLC
+15 RNSSKGRLP
-24 YHRDWLL
+24 YHHEWLVHY
-31 RGEDVLEECMSLPKL
+31 EDVLEECTSLPKL
-46 SSYSGWVVDHVLSH
+46 SSYSGWVVDHILPNTSPH
-60 TQESPPSS
+60 MQENSPSS
-68 ETSAS
+68 ECSPSSGSTSGLGQPSLLKSPVRSTPESSSPSPNGTKITHECQRTEPIALLS
-73 SRATSALDQPSCAPR
+73 SRA
-88 PPVRTPA
+88 
-95 FSSSSSATPDGAEGK
+95 
-110 HESQH
+110 
-115 TESMVLQ
+115 
-122 SSRGIKVEGC
+122 IKVEGC

-137 LVHRMRGTE
+137 LAHRMRGIE
-146 GLRQWQEEQE
+146 GLRQRQEEQE

-170 KRFDER
+170 KRFDEL
-176 KELKHHKEFQ
+176 KELKLHKEFQ
-186 DLREVMEKSSREA
+186 DLQEVMEKSTREA

-227 RLKQAEQERLRKE
+227 RVKQAEQEQRRKE
-240 EGQVRLRSLY
+240 EGQVRLCNLY
-250 ALQEEVLHLNQ
+250 TLQEEVLQLNQ
-261 QLDASEQRRDGPK
+261 QLAASNQHK
-274 PDLSAFRTRGNQLC
+274 DLLNVDLAAFQTQGNQLC
-288 GLVSGIIRATSE
+288 SLISGIIRSTLES
-300 NGFPTA
+300 GYPTA
-306 EDQAV
+306 ENQAE
-311 AERALQEMRDLLT
+311 AERTLQEMRDPLSNLE
-324 GLQQEI
+324 QEI
-330 ARACEDKRRQD
+330 TRAYEVKKQQD
-341 EEAAQ
+341 EEEAQ
-346 EKQQESK
+346 VKLQESQV
-353 MQQGPEVPRETPA
+353 QQGPGAPTQPPVPSPGPA
-366 PSQGP
+366 GT
-371 GGKQN
+371 QN
-376 EDLQVKVQDSTM
+376 EDLPVKVQDSTM
-388 QWYQQLQDASSQC
+388 QWYQQLQDASAKC
-401 VLAFEELTNSKDS
+401 VLAFEGLTSSKDS
-414 QAKKIKMDLQKAATI
+414 QAQKIKMDLQKAATI

-442 KEVFDKIHS
+442 KEVFEKIHS

-457 VQCGG
+457 VESGG

-478 YKLAEKFVVRN
+478 YKLAEKFV
-489 LVARG
+489 
-494 MERGWCAAFK
+494 
-504 LFSIVTTV
+504 
-512 VLSPLPQKQGEEEV
+512 KQGEEEV

-547 PRVGDLILAHLHRK
+547 RKVGDLILAHLHKK

-585 GYQVKDSKVEQQDN
+585 GYQVTDSKVEQQDH

-617 RWPYGSRQEI
+617 QWPYGNRQEA

-666 LMKQYQVQFWKMILL
+666 LMKQYQVQFWKMVLL
-681 IKEDYFPRIEA
+681 IKEDYLPRIEA
-692 VTSSG
+692 ITSSG

-715 KEIPVP
+715 REIPVP

>member
-24 YHRDWLL
+24 YYRDSLL
-31 RGEDVLEECMSLPKL
+31 RSEDVLEECMSLPKL
-46 SSYSGWVVDHVLSH
+46 SSYSGWVVEHVLPH
-60 TQESPPSS
+60 MQENQPLS
-68 ETSAS
+68 ETSPS
-73 SRATSALDQPSCAPR
+73 STSASALDQPSFVPKS
-88 PPVRTPA
+88 PDTSSA
-95 FSSSSSATPDGAEGK
+95 FSPASPATPNGTKGK
-110 HESQH
+110 DESQH

-137 LVHRMRGTE
+137 LVHRMKGTE

-170 KRFDER
+170 KRFDEW
-176 KELKHHKEFQ
+176 KELKQHKEFQ

-227 RLKQAEQERLRKE
+227 RVKQAEQERLRKE
-240 EGQVRLRSLY
+240 EGQVRLRALY
-250 ALQEEVLHLNQ
+250 ALQEEMLQLSQ
-261 QLDASEQRRDGPK
+261 QLDASEQHKGLLK
-274 PDLSAFRTRGNQLC
+274 VDLAAFQTRGNQLC
-288 GLVSGIIRATSE
+288 SLISGIIRSSSE
-300 NGFPTA
+300 SDYPTA
-306 EDQAV
+306 ESQAE
-311 AERALQEMRDLLT
+311 AERALQGNLL
-324 GLQQEI
+324 L
-330 ARACEDKRRQD
+330 KPLFYF
-341 EEAAQ
+341 
-346 EKQQESK
+346 S
-353 MQQGPEVPRETPA
+353 
-366 PSQGP
+366 
-371 GGKQN
+371 
-376 EDLQVKVQDSTM
+376 DLQVKVQDITM
-388 QWYQQLQDASSQC
+388 QWYQQLQDASMQC
-401 VLAFEELTNSKDS
+401 VLTFEGLTNSKDS
-414 QAKKIKMDLQKAATI
+414 QVGERYMAHF
-429 PVSQIST
+429 VSQRNV
-436 IAGSKL
+436 AGSKL
-442 KEVFDKIHS
+442 KEIFDKIHS

-457 VQCGG
+457 VQSGG

-478 YKLAEKFVVRN
+478 YKLAEKFV
-489 LVARG
+489 
-494 MERGWCAAFK
+494 
-504 LFSIVTTV
+504 
-512 VLSPLPQKQGEEEV
+512 KQGEEEV

-547 PRVGDLILAHLHRK
+547 PRVGDLILAHLHKK

-570 AFKEGMALEDYQRML
+570 TFKEGMALEDYQRML

-617 RWPYGSRQEI
+617 RWPYGNRQEI

-666 LMKQYQVQFWKMILL
+666 LMKQYQVQFWKMLIL

-692 VTSSG
+692 ITSSG

-706 QFLEKCLQR
+706 QFLEKCLQH
-715 KEIPVP
+715 KDIPLP

>member
-15 RSSDKGRLC
+15 RSSNKGRLS
-24 YHRDWLL
+24 YNRDWLL
-31 RGEDVLEECMSLPKL
+31 RSEDVLEECMSLPKL
-46 SSYSGWVVDHVLSH
+46 SSYSGWIVDHVLPHKQAEENSSSS
-60 TQESPPSS
+60 ENSPSS
-68 ETSAS
+68 DSASVVHQPSLVPTSPIRSSAS
-73 SRATSALDQPSCAPR
+73 SPASPASPS
-88 PPVRTPA
+88 
-95 FSSSSSATPDGAEGK
+95 GAQGK
-110 HESQH
+110 HEPQH
-115 TESMVLQ
+115 PEPMALQ
-122 SSRGIKVEGC
+122 SSRGIRVEGC

-137 LVHRMRGTE
+137 FLHRMKGTE

-156 RKVRALSEMASEQL
+156 RKVRAFSEMASEQL

-176 KELKHHKEFQ
+176 KELKQHKEFQ
-186 DLREVMEKSSREA
+186 DLREVMEKSTREA

-227 RLKQAEQERLRKE
+227 RMKQAELERLQKE

-250 ALQEEVLHLNQ
+250 TLQEEVLQLSQ
-261 QLDASEQRRDGPK
+261 QLDASDQHRDLRVV
-274 PDLSAFRTRGNQLC
+274 DLAAFRTRGNQLC
-288 GLVSGIIRATSE
+288 SLISGIIRSASE
-300 NGFPTA
+300 SGYPTA
-306 EDQAV
+306 ENQAE
-311 AERALQEMRDLLT
+311 AERALQEMRELVTNLA
-324 GLQQEI
+324 QEI
-330 ARACEDKRRQD
+330 TRACEDKKRQD
-341 EEAAQ
+341 EEEARL
-346 EKQQESK
+346 KLQESQ
-353 MQQGPEVPRETPA
+353 MQQGSGAPTPSPV
-366 PSQGP
+366 PSQDP
-371 GGKQN
+371 GGTQN

-388 QWYQQLQDASSQC
+388 QWYQQLQEASAQC
-401 VLAFEELTNSKDS
+401 VLSFEGLTSSKDS
-414 QAKKIKMDLQKAATI
+414 QMKKIKMDLQKAATI

-442 KEVFDKIHS
+442 KEVFDKING
-451 LLSGKP
+451 LLSGKL
-457 VQCGG
+457 VQSGG
-462 RSVSVT
+462 HSVSVT

-478 YKLAEKFVVRN
+478 YKLAEKFV
-489 LVARG
+489 
-494 MERGWCAAFK
+494 
-504 LFSIVTTV
+504 
-512 VLSPLPQKQGEEEV
+512 KQGEEEV

-547 PRVGDLILAHLHRK
+547 PRVGNLILAHLHKK

-585 GYQVKDSKVEQQDN
+585 GYQVKDSKMEQQDN

-617 RWPYGSRQEI
+617 RWPYGNQQAT

-692 VTSSG
+692 ITSSG

>member
-15 RSSDKGRLC
+15 RSSDKGRLS
-24 YHRDWLL
+24 YHRDWPL
-31 RGEDVLEECMSLPKL
+31 RGEDILGECMSLPKL
-46 SSYSGWVVDHVLSH
+46 SAYSGWVVDHVLPH
-60 TQESPPSS
+60 TQENSLPS
-68 ETSAS
+68 ETSTS
-73 SRATSALDQPSCAPR
+73 SESTSALDQPSCVPKSPIR
-88 PPVRTPA
+88 NPA
-95 FSSSSSATPDGAEGK
+95 FSTASLTMPDGTKGK

-115 TESMVLQ
+115 TESMLLQ

-137 LVHRMRGTE
+137 LVHRMKGTE

-176 KELKHHKEFQ
+176 KELKQHKEFQ
-186 DLREVMEKSSREA
+186 DLRDVMEKSTREA

-227 RLKQAEQERLRKE
+227 RLKQVEQERLRKE
-240 EGQVRLRSLY
+240 EGQIRLRSLY
-250 ALQEEVLHLNQ
+250 ALQEEMLHLNQ
-261 QLDASEQRRDGPK
+261 QLDSSSHHKDLLK
-274 PDLSAFRTRGNQLC
+274 IDLSAFWTRGNQLC
-288 GLVSGIIRATSE
+288 SLISGIIRTASE
-300 NGFPTA
+300 NDFPTA
-306 EDQAV
+306 EDQAM
-311 AERALQEMRDLLT
+311 AEQALQEMQDLLT
-324 GLQQEI
+324 NLQQEI
-330 ARACEDKRRQD
+330 TRACEDKRRQD
-341 EEAAQ
+341 EEEAVQ
-346 EKQQESK
+346 VKQQESQA
-353 MQQGPEVPRETPA
+353 QQRPEVQKESPA

-376 EDLQVKVQDSTM
+376 EDLQLKVQDSTM

-401 VLAFEELTNSKDS
+401 VLAFEGLTSSKDS
-414 QAKKIKMDLQKAATI
+414 QTKKIKMDLQKAATI

-442 KEVFDKIHS
+442 KEIFDKIHS

-457 VQCGG
+457 VQSAG
-462 RSVSVT
+462 RSVCVT

-478 YKLAEKFVVRN
+478 YKLAEKFV
-489 LVARG
+489 
-494 MERGWCAAFK
+494 
-504 LFSIVTTV
+504 
-512 VLSPLPQKQGEEEV
+512 KQGEEEV

-547 PRVGDLILAHLHRK
+547 PRVGDLILAHLHKK

-570 AFKEGMALEDYQRML
+570 PFKEGMALEDYQRML
-585 GYQVKDSKVEQQDN
+585 GYQVKDSKMEQQDN

-617 RWPYGSRQEI
+617 RWPYGNRQEI

-666 LMKQYQVQFWKMILL
+666 LMKQYQVQFWKMLLL

-692 VTSSG
+692 ITSSG

-715 KEIPVP
+715 KEIPLP

>member
-31 RGEDVLEECMSLPKL
+31 RGEDVLEECISVPKL
-46 SSYSGWVVDHVLSH
+46 SSYSGWVVDHVLPH
-60 TQESPPSS
+60 KQENQSPS
-68 ETSAS
+68 ETSSS
-73 SRATSALDQPSCAPR
+73 SRSAPALDQPSLIPTSS
-88 PPVRTPA
+88 VRSLA
-95 FSSSSSATPDGAEGK
+95 FSPASPETPDGTKGK

-137 LVHRMRGTE
+137 LVHRMKGTE

-186 DLREVMEKSSREA
+186 DLREVMERSSREA
-199 LGHQEKLKAEHRH
+199 LGQQEKLKAEHRH

-227 RLKQAEQERLRKE
+227 RLRQAEQERLRRE
-240 EGQVRLRSLY
+240 EGQGRLRSLY
-250 ALQEEVLHLNQ
+250 ALQEEVLQLRQ
-261 QLDASEQRRDGPK
+261 QLDASDRHRDLLK
-274 PDLSAFRTRGNQLC
+274 LDLSAFLTRGNQLC
-288 GLVSGIIRATSE
+288 GLISGIIRAASE
-300 NGFPTA
+300 NGFPSA

-311 AERALQEMRDLLT
+311 AERALQEMRDLLSD
-324 GLQQEI
+324 LQQEI
-330 ARACEDKRRQD
+330 ARACEEKRRRD
-341 EEAAQ
+341 EEEAQ
-346 EKQQESK
+346 AKRQGSLL
-353 MQQGPEVPRETPA
+353 QQGPEVHKASPA

-371 GGKQN
+371 AGKQN

-388 QWYQQLQDASSQC
+388 QWYQQLQEASGQC
-401 VLAFEELTNSKDS
+401 VLAFEGLTSSKDS

-442 KEVFDKIHS
+442 KEIFDKIHS

-457 VQCGG
+457 VQSGG

-468 LNPQGLDFVQ
+468 LSPQGLDFVQ
-478 YKLAEKFVVRN
+478 YKLAEKFV
-489 LVARG
+489 
-494 MERGWCAAFK
+494 
-504 LFSIVTTV
+504 
-512 VLSPLPQKQGEEEV
+512 KQGEEEV

-547 PRVGDLILAHLHRK
+547 PRVGDLILAHLHKK

-570 AFKEGMALEDYQRML
+570 AFREGMALEDYQRML

-617 RWPYGSRQEI
+617 RWPYGSRQES

-666 LMKQYQVQFWKMILL
+666 LMKQYQAQFWKMVLL

-692 VTSSG
+692 ITSSG

>member
-15 RSSDKGRLC
+15 RSSHKGRLC
-24 YHRDWLL
+24 YNRDWLL

-46 SSYSGWVVDHVLSH
+46 SSYSGWIVDHVLPHKQAEENSSSS
-60 TQESPPSS
+60 ENSPSS
-68 ETSAS
+68 DS
-73 SRATSALDQPSCAPR
+73 TSALDQALLVPTSPIRSYASS
-88 PPVRTPA
+88 PA
-95 FSSSSSATPDGAEGK
+95 SPTSPNGAKDK
-110 HESQH
+110 HEPQH
-115 TESMVLQ
+115 PEPMALQ
-122 SSRGIKVEGC
+122 SSRGVRVEGC

-137 LVHRMRGTE
+137 FLHRMKGTE

-156 RKVRALSEMASEQL
+156 RKVRSFSEMASEQL

-176 KELKHHKEFQ
+176 KELKQHKEFQ
-186 DLREVMEKSSREA
+186 DLREVMEKSTREA

-227 RLKQAEQERLRKE
+227 RIKQAELERLQKE

-250 ALQEEVLHLNQ
+250 TLQEEVLQLSQ
-261 QLDASEQRRDGPK
+261 QLEASDQHG
-274 PDLSAFRTRGNQLC
+274 DLQGVGLAAFRTRGNQLC
-288 GLVSGIIRATSE
+288 SLISAIIRAASE
-300 NGFPTA
+300 SGYPTA
-306 EDQAV
+306 ENQAE
-311 AERALQEMRDLLT
+311 AERAVQEMRELVTNL
-324 GLQQEI
+324 GQEI
-330 ARACEDKRRQD
+330 TRACEDKKRQD
-341 EEAAQ
+341 EEEAQ
-346 EKQQESK
+346 AKLQESQ
-353 MQQGPEVPRETPA
+353 MQQGSGTPTPTPV
-366 PSQGP
+366 PSQDP
-371 GGKQN
+371 GGTQN

-388 QWYQQLQDASSQC
+388 QWYQQLQEASAQC
-401 VLAFEELTNSKDS
+401 VLSFDSLTSSKDS
-414 QAKKIKMDLQKAATI
+414 QMKKIKMDLQKAATI

-442 KEVFDKIHS
+442 KEVFDKING
-451 LLSGKP
+451 LLSGKL
-457 VQCGG
+457 VQSGG
-462 RSVSVT
+462 HSVSIT

-478 YKLAEKFVVRN
+478 YKLAEKFV
-489 LVARG
+489 
-494 MERGWCAAFK
+494 
-504 LFSIVTTV
+504 
-512 VLSPLPQKQGEEEV
+512 KQGEEEV

-547 PRVGDLILAHLHRK
+547 PRVGNLILAHLHKK

-585 GYQVKDSKVEQQDN
+585 GYQVKDSKMEQQDN

-617 RWPYGSRQEI
+617 RWPYGNQQAVQT
-627 HPHGLN
+627 HGL
-633 HGWRWLAQILNME
+633 HGWQS
-646 PLSDVTATLLFD
+646 LSVLFMLCKPVSGFPFSLLSFPQ
-658 FLEVCGNA
+658 VCGNA

-692 VTSSG
+692 ITSSG